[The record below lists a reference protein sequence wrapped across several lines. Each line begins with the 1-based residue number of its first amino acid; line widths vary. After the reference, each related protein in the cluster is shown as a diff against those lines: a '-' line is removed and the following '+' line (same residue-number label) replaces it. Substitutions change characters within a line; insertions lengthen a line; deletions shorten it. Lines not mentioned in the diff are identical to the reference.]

1 MSEISNENRNTGRI
15 DIFDAAKFK
24 SEAARCILEIK
35 TFICILTETI
45 KRFYRI
51 EKRVKSRCAK
61 EQLENFITSQI
72 LAGPVYLLVFNLIS
86 MANFEEMQKLEVIIE
101 NAQVNLA
108 NLQVKE
114 VFQLN

>member
-1 MSEISNENRNTGRI
+1 MNSANDRSTLPVNQLTKSRDLEDLQDPDALLAMIPDRMMSTHESEISNENRNTGRI

-61 EQLENFITSQI
+61 EQLENFITS
-72 LAGPVYLLVFNLIS
+72 
-86 MANFEEMQKLEVIIE
+86 
-101 NAQVNLA
+101 
-108 NLQVKE
+108 
-114 VFQLN
+114 